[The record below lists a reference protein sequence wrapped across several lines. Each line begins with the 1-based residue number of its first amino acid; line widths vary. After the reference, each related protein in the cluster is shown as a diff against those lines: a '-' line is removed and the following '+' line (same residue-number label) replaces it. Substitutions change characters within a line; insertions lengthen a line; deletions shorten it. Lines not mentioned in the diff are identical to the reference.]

1 MFTEAILKEMIGQR
15 EGEYVPLTEI
25 VGEETLA
32 YVARMSKQ
40 VPESSPDVIESIVEI
55 SSRVFLK
62 FQTPD
67 SNESSEDVPRFDPEN
82 FNEELESRIQEI
94 RKILNHGAV
103 EKSGEEFP
111 VLIDMFQV
119 ESIVFAFQLENKQ
132 ETLESALDFMVDTED
147 YEAAAKIKSKLQE
160 IGSDKV
166 T

>member
-15 EGEYVPLTEI
+15 EEEYVPLTEI

-40 VPESSPDVIESIVEI
+40 VPESSPDVIESIIEI
-55 SSRVFLK
+55 SSRVYLK
-62 FQTPD
+62 FQT
-67 SNESSEDVPRFDPEN
+67 SGSSEPSVPRFDPEN

-103 EKSGEEFP
+103 EKSEEEFP

-119 ESIVFAFQLENKQ
+119 ESIIFAFQLENKQ
-132 ETLESALDFMVDTED
+132 ETLESALDFMVNTED